1 MGCPPWTCDFMK
13 GETMES
19 IFEDKIKQNAEAKKL
34 AQAIPKTIAE
44 QPGGLRSETRMTIQ
58 TRQAQKI
65 VVGRRRGK
73 DVQPIIGLLDFGR
86 RMKLLWLS
94 AQADDPYADWYML
107 KIEESINEAKT
118 VIIEKKQWLD
128 EVLNAMDGFDVGIAH
143 SLEPIQVSIVF
154 QNPYGYMGAYL
165 VSDYDA
171 LCCSV
176 FTASHI
182 GLIDRKMANSIMN
195 AAGKSIRRTFDMVA
209 KWKFTGV
216 TRKDIQVKN
225 PSGIRA
231 IETYGECPEPV
242 LDKTKRANISPEI
255 RENLKPVE
263 ITVKKKMVAKSD
275 DENITP
281 DEPEDKVEP
290 EKREDGAD
298 PLFGMA

>member
-1 MGCPPWTCDFMK
+1 MK

-19 IFEDKIKQNAEAKKL
+19 IFEDKTEESTEVKKQV
-34 AQAIPKTIAE
+34 QAIPRAIGE

-94 AQADDPYADWYML
+94 AQADDPYADWYL
-107 KIEESINEAKT
+107 LRIEQSINEAKT
-118 VIIEKKQWLD
+118 GSVEKKQWLD

-216 TRKDIQVKN
+216 TREDIQVKN
-225 PSGIRA
+225 PSGISA

-255 RENLKPVE
+255 REKPKAVE
-263 ITVKKKMVAKSD
+263 ITVKQKEVDKSD
-275 DENITP
+275 DKK
-281 DEPEDKVEP
+281 DKLSDADKVGP
-290 EKREDGAD
+290 EKREAEAD
-298 PLFGMA
+298 PLFGIA

>member
-1 MGCPPWTCDFMK
+1 MAEVAK
-13 GETMES
+13 
-19 IFEDKIKQNAEAKKL
+19 DKTEEIIKTQT
-34 AQAIPKTIAE
+34 IPRTIGE

-94 AQADDPYADWYML
+94 AQADDPYADWHLL
-107 KIEESINEAKT
+107 KIETSINDAKSH
-118 VIIEKKQWLD
+118 ILEKKQWLD

-171 LCCSV
+171 LCCSA

-182 GLIDRKMANSIMN
+182 GLIDRKMANSLMD
-195 AAGKSIRRTFDMVA
+195 AAGKSVRRTFDMAA

-216 TRKDIQVKN
+216 TRVDIQSQSS
-225 PSGIRA
+225 SGVRA

-242 LDKTKRANISPEI
+242 LLKTKRAKISPEI
-255 RENLKPVE
+255 REKPKAVE
-263 ITVKKKMVAKSD
+263 ITIKKKENVEKTASVTPEGKS
-275 DENITP
+275 
-281 DEPEDKVEP
+281 EP
-290 EKREDGAD
+290 EKEEAGAD
-298 PLFGMA
+298 SLFGM

>member
-1 MGCPPWTCDFMK
+1 MK
-13 GETMES
+13 GEAMES
-19 IFEDKIKQNAEAKKL
+19 IFEDKTEESAEAKK
-34 AQAIPKTIAE
+34 QVQVIPRTIGE

-94 AQADDPYADWYML
+94 AQADDPYADWYL
-107 KIEESINEAKT
+107 LRIEKSINEAKT
-118 VIIEKKQWLD
+118 IIVEKKQWLD
-128 EVLNAMDGFDVGIAH
+128 EVLNAMEGFDVGIAH

-216 TRKDIQVKN
+216 TREDIQLKN

-242 LDKTKRANISPEI
+242 LYKTKRANISPEI
-255 RENLKPVE
+255 REKPKPVK
-263 ITVKKKMVAKSD
+263 ITVKKKEVDKSD
-275 DENITP
+275 NKKDKASDVDN
-281 DEPEDKVEP
+281 KVEP
-290 EKREDGAD
+290 EKREAEAD
-298 PLFGMA
+298 PLFGLA

>member
-1 MGCPPWTCDFMK
+1 
-13 GETMES
+13 MES
-19 IFEDKIKQNAEAKKL
+19 IFEDKSEQNDNAKKL
-34 AQAIPKTIAE
+34 AQTIPRTIVE

-73 DVQPIIGLLDFGR
+73 DIQPIIGLLDFGR

-216 TRKDIQVKN
+216 TREDVDLKT

-231 IETYGECPEPV
+231 LDTYGECPEPV
-242 LDKTKRANISPEI
+242 LSKTKRATISPEI
-255 RENLKPVE
+255 RDKPKPVS
-263 ITVKKKMVAKSD
+263 ITVKQKKVDNSQRETLQFTVPD
-275 DENITP
+275 DNEAI
-281 DEPEDKVEP
+281 
-290 EKREDGAD
+290 EKQIDATES
-298 PLFGMA
+298 LSE

>member
-1 MGCPPWTCDFMK
+1 MA
-13 GETMES
+13 TMA
-19 IFEDKIKQNAEAKKL
+19 EDKTEETKQV
-34 AQAIPKTIAE
+34 QAVPRTISE

-65 VVGRRRGK
+65 VLGRRKGK
-73 DVQPIIGLLDFGR
+73 DIQPIIGLLDFGR

-94 AQADDPYADWYML
+94 AQADDPYADWYLL
-107 KIEESINEAKT
+107 KIETSINDAKSL
-118 VIIEKKQWLD
+118 IIEKTQWLD

-182 GLIDRKMANSIMN
+182 GLIDRKMANSVMD
-195 AAGKSIRRTFDMVA
+195 AAGKSVRRTFDMA
-209 KWKFTGV
+209 ARWKFTGV
-216 TRKDIQVKN
+216 TREDIQSQN
-225 PSGIRA
+225 PSGLRA

-242 LDKTKRANISPEI
+242 LLKTKREKISPEI
-255 RENLKPVE
+255 REKPKAVE
-263 ITVKKKMVAKSD
+263 IMIKKKK
-275 DENITP
+275 IT
-281 DEPEDKVEP
+281 ETTESLMSEDKAEP
-290 EKREDGAD
+290 EKEGAGTD
-298 PLFGMA
+298 SLFGMG

>member
-1 MGCPPWTCDFMK
+1 MK

-94 AQADDPYADWYML
+94 AQADDPYADWYL
-107 KIEESINEAKT
+107 LRIEESINGAKT
-118 VIIEKKQWLD
+118 VIVEKKQWLD
-128 EVLNAMDGFDVGIAH
+128 EVLNAMEGFDVGRAH

-182 GLIDRKMANSIMN
+182 GLIDRKMANSIMS
-195 AAGKSIRRTFDMVA
+195 AAGKSIRRTFDIVA

-242 LDKTKRANISPEI
+242 LAKTKRANISPEI
-255 RENLKPVE
+255 RDKQKSVE
-263 ITVKKKMVAKSD
+263 ITVKKKMVAKND
-275 DENITP
+275 DENIKP
-281 DEPEDKVEP
+281 EEPEDKVEP
-290 EKREDGAD
+290 EKRDAEAD

>member
-1 MGCPPWTCDFMK
+1 MAEVAK
-13 GETMES
+13 
-19 IFEDKIKQNAEAKKL
+19 DKTEEIIKTQT
-34 AQAIPKTIAE
+34 IPRTIGE

-73 DVQPIIGLLDFGR
+73 EVQPIIGLLDFGR

-94 AQADDPYADWYML
+94 AQADDPYADWYLL
-107 KIEESINEAKT
+107 KIETSINEAKSL
-118 VIIEKKQWLD
+118 IIEKKQWLD

-143 SLEPIQVSIVF
+143 SLEPVQVSIVF

-182 GLIDRKMANSIMN
+182 GLIDRKMANSVMN
-195 AAGKSIRRTFDMVA
+195 AAGRSVRRTFDMAA

-216 TRKDIQVKN
+216 TREDIQSQN
-225 PSGIRA
+225 PSGLRA

-242 LDKTKRANISPEI
+242 LLKTKRANISPEI
-255 RENLKPVE
+255 RAKPKPVE
-263 ITVKKKMVAKSD
+263 ITIKKKQIIETTESLMA
-275 DENITP
+275 
-281 DEPEDKVEP
+281 EDKTEP
-290 EKREDGAD
+290 EKEGTGAD
-298 PLFGMA
+298 SLFGMG